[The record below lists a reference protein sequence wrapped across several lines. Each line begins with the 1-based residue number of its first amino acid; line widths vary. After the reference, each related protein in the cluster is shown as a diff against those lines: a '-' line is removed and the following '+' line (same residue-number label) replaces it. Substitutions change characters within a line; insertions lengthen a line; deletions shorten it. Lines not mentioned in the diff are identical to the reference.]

1 MSIGHVGAWTAKAGV
16 LVRDTA
22 SRAKPP
28 AHSDKVRQMLT
39 LVGNNPAELNTEKMD
54 KLQLYK
60 QLKGF
65 DPANVTAKSLGNIS
79 VFLKDR
85 GLISEV
91 TALTLANAGDKFDRF
106 GIPSDPEAKFNA
118 LEYFAV
124 QLDNIQSNNLKG
136 NKYAN
141 YLIPEFKKA
150 IYVLQNLEI
159 YGKSGNRPPP
169 PPEKPEKNDASIA

>member
-1 MSIGHVGAWTAKAGV
+1 MSIGYVGAWTAKAGV

-22 SRAKPP
+22 SRTKPP
-28 AHSDKVRQMLT
+28 SQPDKVRQMLSM
-39 LVGNNPAELNTEKMD
+39 VGSNPIVLDTAKMD

-65 DPANVTAKSLGNIS
+65 DPANVTVKSLGNLS

-91 TALTLANAGDKFDRF
+91 TALTLTNAGDKFDRF
-106 GIPSDPEAKFNA
+106 GIQNDPEAKFNA
-118 LEYFAV
+118 LEYFAM
-124 QLDNIQSNNLKG
+124 QLDSIQSNNLKG

-169 PPEKPEKNDASIA
+169 PPEKDEDPKV